1 LLKVLRDDTLS
12 DLSRTQ
18 RIQRF
23 ERRGEMMQISQLSFE
38 AAFAELEETVQK
50 LEAGDLTLEDSLALF
65 ERGQALAAHCQKQL
79 DAAELKVQQ
88 LRSTPQ
94 GEVRAVDFE
103 VQE

>member
-1 LLKVLRDDTLS
+1 MAE
-12 DLSRTQ
+12 
-18 RIQRF
+18 IN
-23 ERRGEMMQISQLSFE
+23 ELSFE

-50 LEAGDLTLEDSLALF
+50 LETRELTLEESLTLF

-88 LRSTPQ
+88 LLSTSH
-94 GEVRAVDFE
+94 GEVRAVPFE

>member
-1 LLKVLRDDTLS
+1 
-12 DLSRTQ
+12 
-18 RIQRF
+18 
-23 ERRGEMMQISQLSFE
+23 MQISQLSFE